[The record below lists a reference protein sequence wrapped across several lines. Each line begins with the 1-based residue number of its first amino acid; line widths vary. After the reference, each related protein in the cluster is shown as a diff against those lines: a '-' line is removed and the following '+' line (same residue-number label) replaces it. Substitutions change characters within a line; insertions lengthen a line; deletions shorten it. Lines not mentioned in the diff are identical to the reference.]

1 MLSYD
6 KRDTMTDTPH
16 VDTLQD
22 TIADSYE
29 NSASYHASAT
39 LGSLI
44 GTNMHVEAEIDDM
57 ESYTLAD
64 MTPLTT
70 SEIVS
75 LVERDTCDWLL
86 S

>member
-1 MLSYD
+1 MISYD
-6 KRDTMTDTPH
+6 KRETATDTPR

-29 NSASYHASAT
+29 NAASYHASAT

-44 GTNMHVEAEIDDM
+44 GTHIHVE
-57 ESYTLAD
+57 
-64 MTPLTT
+64 
-70 SEIVS
+70 SEIEDTESHTLRDMHALTSAELTS
-75 LVERDTCDWLL
+75 LVERDTHNWLM

>member
-1 MLSYD
+1 MDDLYD
-6 KRDTMTDTPH
+6 TYVSTET
-16 VDTLQD
+16 
-22 TIADSYE
+22 AAYE

-44 GTNMHVEAEIDDM
+44 GTHMHVEAEIDDL